1 MSSISLLIAL
11 PIGLGLFLCWLFPRV
26 ARSSRPQPV
35 TAQWIEELSVDQ
47 YRPMMRLLEPDD
59 LDFLRGQPGF
69 TGRMANRLRAQRCQL
84 FGSYLRSLDQD
95 FQHVSM
101 ALRLILLH
109 SSNDRPDL
117 AATLIRQEAAFAL
130 RMAAVRFRLLLFRW
144 NLCRVDA
151 AGLVRIFDSMR
162 LQLQALVPATADII
176 A

>member
-1 MSSISLLIAL
+1 MSLMSLGIAFA
-11 PIGLGLFLCWLFPRV
+11 IGLGLFLWWILRRI
-26 ARSSRPQPV
+26 AHSSRRSML
-35 TAQWIEELSVDQ
+35 TAQWIEELSVDR

-84 FGSYLRSLDQD
+84 FGSYLRSLDKD
-95 FQHVSM
+95 FDRVSM

-117 AATLIRQEAAFAL
+117 AAGLVRQEAAFTL
-130 RMAAVRFRLLLFRW
+130 RMAAVRFRLFLFRW

-151 AGLVRIFDSMR
+151 AGLVKIFDSMR
-162 LQLQALVPATADII
+162 LQLQSLVPATADLI